1 VKNPRVSAIEDVGL
15 DTSLRDGTRRVQE
28 DILKEVLQHVKQK
41 HLYFFTS
48 GQQNL
53 IVIQSGYISVL

>member
-1 VKNPRVSAIEDVGL
+1 MKNPRVSAIEEVGL

>member
-1 VKNPRVSAIEDVGL
+1 VKNPRVSAIEEVGL